1 MNNIQT
7 LIVNY
12 FMKLTIISGRSGS
25 GKSVCLHVL
34 EDLGFY
40 CIDNLPVS
48 LLPALVEQIS
58 PQQKRVAISIDARN
72 MPSDHQQFVTI
83 FEELKKLVSQYEII
97 FLDAEE
103 GILLRR
109 FSETRRKH
117 PLSSEKIH
125 LQEALEQ
132 ESQLLE
138 PLAQL
143 ADLRIDTTRLT
154 GQQLRDLVRDR
165 VNPKTSKSLS
175 LLFESFGYKLGIPLD
190 ADFTFDARC
199 IPNPYWEPNLR
210 SLNGTDEVVADY
222 LRKQPTTQKL
232 INDITHFLE
241 TWLPCYEV
249 DNRNY
254 MTIAIGCTGGQ
265 HRSVYLVEQIAK
277 HFRDRQFNVQ
287 IRHREL

>member
-1 MNNIQT
+1 
-7 LIVNY
+7 
-12 FMKLTIISGRSGS
+12 MKLTIISGRSGS

-58 PQQKRVAISIDARN
+58 SRQKRVAISIDARN
-72 MPSDHQQFVTI
+72 MPPDHNQFVPI
-83 FEELKKLVSQYEII
+83 IEELKKTVSDYEII

-103 GILLRR
+103 SILLRR

-117 PLSSEKIH
+117 PLSTEKIH
-125 LQEALEQ
+125 LQEALQQ

-143 ADLRIDTTRLT
+143 ADLRIDTTRFT
-154 GQQLRDLVRDR
+154 VQQLRDLVRDR
-165 VNPKTSKSLS
+165 IKPKTSKSLS

-190 ADFTFDARC
+190 ADFTFDVRC
-199 IPNPYWEPNLR
+199 IPNPYWEPSLR
-210 SLNGTDEVVADY
+210 TFNGLNPVVAEY
-222 LRKQPTTQKL
+222 LQKQPQTNKL
-232 INDITHFLE
+232 ITDITQFLE
-241 TWLPCYEV
+241 TWLPCYEI

-265 HRSVYLVEQIAK
+265 HRSVYVVEQLAQ
-277 HFRDRQFNVQ
+277 HFRTKQFNVQ
-287 IRHREL
+287 IRHREI

>member
-1 MNNIQT
+1 
-7 LIVNY
+7 
-12 FMKLTIISGRSGS
+12 MKLTIISGRSGS

-58 PQQKRVAISIDARN
+58 AQQKRVAISIDARN
-72 MPSDHQQFVTI
+72 MPADHQQFVTI
-83 FEELKKLVSQYEII
+83 FEELKKLVTHYEII

-165 VNPKTSKSLS
+165 VNPKSSKSLS

-199 IPNPYWEPNLR
+199 IPNPYWEPSLR
-210 SLNGTDEVVADY
+210 NFNGKDNVVAEF
-222 LRKQPTTQKL
+222 LQKQPYTQKL
-232 INDITHFLE
+232 IDDISHFLE
-241 TWLPCYEV
+241 SWLPCYLV

-265 HRSVYLVEQIAK
+265 HRSVYIVEQLAK
-277 HFRDRQFNVQ
+277 HFHDKQYNVQ